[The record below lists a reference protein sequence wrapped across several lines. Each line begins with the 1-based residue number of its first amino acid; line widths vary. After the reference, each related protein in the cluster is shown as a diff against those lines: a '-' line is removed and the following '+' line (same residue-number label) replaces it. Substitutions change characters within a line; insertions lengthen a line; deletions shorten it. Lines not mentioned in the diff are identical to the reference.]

1 MVLFLLNQNSGTG
14 SVQDETSI
22 AQTKKTDQSTD
33 KSNQKSTPLPQAKKN
48 NQNIS
53 STQAKKTP
61 SQKTESNPSNPVNTK
76 FKKVICKPAYPLNK
90 LKKLLIEKIQIKGK
104 SSSKV
109 DFIKERIPIKKG
121 DLISPDNLR
130 FKKARVMLLALGIFK
145 EVNFSLK
152 KGSERGKVILII
164 ELVERGTLIVTHIFG
179 GSSRI
184 VPFWLGLGMEEKNF
198 LGRAITLGFTG
209 VITAKANI
217 MGGENQGAF
226 EGYVYT
232 PETFPVPV
240 SSSLSYSKSSE
251 FYRTYGSGD
260 NSNPDNFLP
269 LNYHKTRLKVSTFF
283 PIKKFFFHLGLE
295 ESILF
300 ASLPSERIRH
310 FEDGTS
316 RNVNFNLKDGLSYLG
331 ALNLSLVY
339 DSRDKLIMPRT
350 GTKAVLKIRMAAS
363 DLLSN
368 YSFFKT
374 ELEIN
379 KYFSWHKHTFSFNL
393 FGGIVTGSP
402 PIFEKYF
409 IGDLQSLIPN
419 RPLGLNLSVASSPNF
434 INNNIGE
441 QRWGRTAFKAGIR
454 YDYTFMQGKGFV
466 YKGNIFAS
474 SGIFTLFSPVQM
486 QFRDKDNL
494 WKSTPVDL
502 SFDFGIIFDT
512 RIGIF
517 TFSISNI
524 LGRLPI

>member
-1 MVLFLLNQNSGTG
+1 P
-14 SVQDETSI
+14 
-22 AQTKKTDQSTD
+22 
-33 KSNQKSTPLPQAKKN
+33 PLPPNSKN
-48 NQNIS
+48 ITNCKNITKTVKTEKNTPNLADS
-53 STQAKKTP
+53 KPVKIVKTP
-61 SQKTESNPSNPVNTK
+61 NGQT
-76 FKKVICKPAYPLNK
+76 ICKPAYPLTQ
-90 LKKLLIEKIQIKGK
+90 LDKLLIEKIQIQGK
-104 SSSKV
+104 NSSKRE
-109 DFIKERIPIKKG
+109 FIKKRIPIQKG
-121 DLISPDNLR
+121 DLISPDDLR
-130 FKKARVMLLALGIFK
+130 FKKARVILLALGIFK

-164 ELVERGTLIVTHIFG
+164 ELIERGTLIVTHIFG

-226 EGYVYT
+226 ETYVYT
-232 PETFPVPV
+232 PETFSVPI

-251 FYRTYGSGD
+251 FYRTYGAGD
-260 NSNPDNFLP
+260 DSNPNNFLP
-269 LNYHKTRLKVSTFF
+269 LNYHKTRFKVSTFF

-300 ASLPSERIRH
+300 ADLPSERIRH

-331 ALNLSLVY
+331 AINLNLVY
-339 DSRDKLIMPRT
+339 DSRDKLIMPRS
-350 GTKAVLKIRMAAS
+350 GTKAVLKVRMAAS

-374 ELEIN
+374 ELEIK
-379 KYFSWHKHTFSFNL
+379 KYLSWKKHTLSFNL
-393 FGGIVTGSP
+393 FGGMVIGSP

-409 IGDLQSLIPN
+409 IGDLPSLIPK

-434 INNNIGE
+434 LNNNIGE
-441 QRWGRTAFKAGIR
+441 QRWGKTAFKAGIR

-466 YKGNIFAS
+466 YKGNFFAS

-494 WKSTPVDL
+494 WQSTPVDL